1 MKFHSG
7 VFSGLFAPT
16 VSVPLRNAFPV
27 CLIKRLW
34 DTRGA
39 AELLNLSENGVLGV

>member
-16 VSVPLRNAFPV
+16 VSVPLRNASLV
-27 CLIKRLW
+27 CLIKRFV
-34 DTRGA
+34 GA